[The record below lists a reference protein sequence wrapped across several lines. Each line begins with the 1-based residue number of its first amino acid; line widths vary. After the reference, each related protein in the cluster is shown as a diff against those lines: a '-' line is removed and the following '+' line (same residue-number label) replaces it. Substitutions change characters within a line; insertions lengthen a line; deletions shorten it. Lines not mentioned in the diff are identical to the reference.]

1 MKKVLFVL
9 ILFITISAQ
18 AQSRLV
24 SRSATIRFFSK
35 APMENIEAVNSNG
48 ISVIDK
54 TTGQLEFS
62 VLMKGFSFEKAL
74 MQEHFNENY
83 VESDQFPKAVFK
95 GKIENLQTVDF
106 SKEGLYN
113 TSVSGTLQF
122 HGVTKPVATKVTL
135 TVKNGVVTGETNF
148 DILLEDYGIKIPAL
162 VKDKIAKNVR
172 ITVKAPYQNQ

>member
-1 MKKVLFVL
+1 MKKVLIVL
-9 ILFITISAQ
+9 TLFITLSAQ

-24 SRSATIRFFSK
+24 CRSATIRFFSK

-83 VESDQFPKAVFK
+83 VESDQFPKAIFK
-95 GKIENLQTVDF
+95 GKLDNFQSINIAKD
-106 SKEGLYN
+106 GLY
-113 TSVSGTLQF
+113 TTTVTGTMQL
-122 HGVTKPVATKVTL
+122 HGITKPITTKVSL
-135 TVKNGVVTGETNF
+135 TVKNQLITGESNF
-148 DILLEDYGIKIPAL
+148 EIVLEDYGIKIPSL
-162 VKDKIAKNVR
+162 VKDKISKTVL
-172 ITVKAPYQNQ
+172 ITIKAPYQNQ